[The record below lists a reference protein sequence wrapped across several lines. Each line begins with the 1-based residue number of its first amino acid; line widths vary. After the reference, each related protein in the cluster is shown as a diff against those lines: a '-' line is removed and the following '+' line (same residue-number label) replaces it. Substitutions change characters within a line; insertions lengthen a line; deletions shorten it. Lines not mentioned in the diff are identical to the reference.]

1 MTLETLIKNN
11 QQAQKLLN
19 HFGFNNLSDLQ
30 NWAIKNQDYFT
41 EQCIDIDLD
50 IDLNEPVKVENEP
63 VKVEPKEQI
72 EQNHNLKNDAKKS
85 K

>member
-1 MTLETLIKNN
+1 MTLETLIKTN

-30 NWAIKNQDYFT
+30 NWAMENQDYFA
-41 EQCIDIDLD
+41 EQCIDIELD
-50 IDLNEPVKVENEP
+50 IDLNEPVKA
-63 VKVEPKEQI
+63 EPKEQI
-72 EQNHNLKNDAKKS
+72 EQNHNLKSDAKKS